1 MNFTI
6 GRRASV
12 ILLSMLMLGCSS
24 IRARYDILEENNEW
38 KTYPGVRQ
46 DVKEM
51 GSIVRGQPLKNG
63 EESAEPGWIKGVV
76 AAILIFDLPFSTVF
90 DTVVAPYDL
99 YRINNP
105 EDFRNGHASTGS

>member
-1 MNFTI
+1 MKFNI
-6 GRRASV
+6 GRRTAV
-12 ILLSMLMLGCSS
+12 ILLSMLLLGCSS
-24 IRARYDILEENNEW
+24 IRARYDILDENNAW

-63 EESAEPGWIKGVV
+63 EESATPGWIKGVV
-76 AAILIFDLPFSTVF
+76 ATILVFDLPFSTVF

-99 YRINNP
+99 YRIYNP
-105 EDFRNGHASTGS
+105 QDFRNGHASAGS

>member
-6 GRRASV
+6 GKRAAV

-24 IRARYDILEENNEW
+24 IRARYGILDEKNAW
-38 KTYPGVRQ
+38 KMYPGVMQ

-63 EESAEPGWIKGVV
+63 EGSAEPGWIKGVV
-76 AAILIFDLPFSTVF
+76 AAILVLDLPFSTVF
-90 DTVVAPYDL
+90 DTVVVPYDL
-99 YRINNP
+99 YRISNP
-105 EDFRNGHASTGS
+105 EDFRNGQASTGS